1 MNNPET
7 LPVDVLEQRAWLN
20 AHKAETGLPWSQ
32 IAPKIGVPMGTLTP
46 FASDSYKGDCVKI
59 AQLIYRYRQ
68 LLISQA
74 EIAVELPEPPGYFE
88 TPTGRRIQTM
98 LSIAQRGRITVVA
111 GGPGTSKTQ
120 TIRHYQASV
129 PNVWVATMSPST
141 SGLNTMQIAMLEA
154 MGDAEAKG
162 TPLALSRKIK
172 SIVKNTG
179 GLLVLDEAQHLGEK
193 GLEEARSWHDATGIG
208 MCLVGNEDTLLRLT
222 LSNKRDAFAR
232 LASRVA
238 QRLIFRGPTEGD
250 ALALADAWAVQP
262 DDMRAFLVT
271 VAKKPGGLRTCTMV
285 METATMLAVQDR
297 QPLALGHLHDAW
309 THLSYQQV
317 AA

>member
-7 LPVDVLEQRAWLN
+7 LPVDITEQRDWLN
-20 AHKAETGLPWSQ
+20 AHKLETSLPWSQ

-59 AQLIYRYRQ
+59 AQAIYRYRQ
-68 LLISQA
+68 LLIAQA
-74 EIAVELPEPPGYFE
+74 EIAIELPEPPAFFE
-88 TPTGRRIQTM
+88 TPTARRITTM

-111 GGPGTSKTQ
+111 GGPGTSKTK

-129 PNVWVATMSPST
+129 PNVWVATMKPST
-141 SGLNTMQIAMLEA
+141 AGVNTMQIKVLEA
-154 MGDAEAKG
+154 MGERDAKG
-162 TPLALSRKIK
+162 TPLALSSKIEALMR
-172 SIVKNTG
+172 NTG

-193 GLEEARSWHDATGIG
+193 ALEEVRSWHDETGIG
-208 MCLVGNEDTLLRLT
+208 ICLVGNEDVLTRLT
-222 LSNKRDAFAR
+222 LGNKRDAFAR

-238 QRLIFRGPTEGD
+238 QRLVFRGPMPGD
-250 ALALADAWAVQP
+250 AQALADAWGVMDEAQ
-262 DDMRAFLVT
+262 RTFLT
-271 VAKKPGGLRTCTMV
+271 EVAKKPGGLRTATMV

-297 QPLALGHLHDAW
+297 QPLALGHLQDAW
-309 THLSYQQV
+309 THLSYRQV